1 MFFLFYIPNPS
12 QDFHIINDYTVPQ
25 NAQMKMIII
34 FETNHIVRGIG
45 MKKSM
50 FLKLVGILA
59 VLTLMLVACSD
70 PNNEVKESNEASQES
85 KSTETN
91 ASEEAAKTTVEITDA
106 HGTVTVPVNPKN
118 VVALD
123 NRTFETLADWNID
136 LVAVPKDVM
145 PSDSPYVKDDSVQN
159 VGNHREPN
167 LEIIAAANPELVI
180 IGQRFAG
187 YYEDI
192 KKIVPNAAVIDL
204 NVDVSEEAATPGEN
218 LTNGLKNSTI
228 ALGQIFDKNEEAN
241 QLVADF
247 DKVIENA
254 KSAYNGTDTIMSVIV
269 AGGNIGFSAP
279 HSGRVWGPMYEIFGW
294 VPALEVADATSDHQ
308 GDEVSVEAI
317 AQSNPDWLFVLDRD
331 AATSSATDSVPAQ
344 DVIDHSPALQ
354 NTTSVS
360 KGQIVYAPADT
371 YTNESIQTYIE
382 LFENLAN
389 TLAK

>member
-1 MFFLFYIPNPS
+1 
-12 QDFHIINDYTVPQ
+12 
-25 NAQMKMIII
+25 
-34 FETNHIVRGIG
+34 

-50 FLKLVGILA
+50 FLKLVGIMA
-59 VLTLMLVACSD
+59 VLTLMLAACS
-70 PNNEVKESNEASQES
+70 NNKTNEES
-85 KSTETN
+85 KSNEDSG
-91 ASEEAAKTTVEITDA
+91 SEEVAKPTTVEITDA

-123 NRTFETLADWNID
+123 NRTFETLADWKID

-145 PSDSPYVKDDSVQN
+145 PADSPYVKDDSVQN
-159 VGNHREPN
+159 IGNHREPN

-192 KKIVPNAAVIDL
+192 KKLVPNAVVIDL

-218 LTNGLKNSTI
+218 LVNGLKNSTI
-228 ALGQIFDKNEEAN
+228 ALGKIFDKNEEAK
-241 QLVADF
+241 QVVADF

-254 KSAYNGTDTIMSVIV
+254 KSAYNGTDKVMSVIV
-269 AGGNIGFSAP
+269 GGGDIGFSAP

-294 VPALEVADATSDHQ
+294 APALEVADSTSDHK

-331 AATSSATDSVPAQ
+331 AAISGEKDSVPAQ
-344 DVIDHSPALQ
+344 DVIANAPALQ
-354 NTTSVS
+354 KTTAVS
-360 KGQIVYAPADT
+360 KKHIVYAPADT

-389 TLAK
+389 TLAKAK